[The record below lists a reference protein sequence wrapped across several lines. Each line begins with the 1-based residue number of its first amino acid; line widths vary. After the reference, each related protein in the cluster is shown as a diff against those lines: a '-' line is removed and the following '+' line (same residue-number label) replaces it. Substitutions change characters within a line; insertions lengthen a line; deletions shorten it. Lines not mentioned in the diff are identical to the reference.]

1 MGRGCQGYLSG
12 DFRFKRTLAKL
23 YTESANKC
31 TSCGSAFPI
40 LVIRDLHA
48 RQLSLWKAQSVVC
61 GCTALRGHE
70 RIASESALNGG
81 DECL

>member
-1 MGRGCQGYLSG
+1 MSRGCQGYLSG
-12 DFRFKRTLAKL
+12 DVRFKGMLAKL

-31 TSCGSAFPI
+31 TSCGLVFPI
-40 LVIRDLHA
+40 LVTRALHA

-70 RIASESALNGG
+70 RIASE
-81 DECL
+81 